1 MSLRATLYIVTSS
14 HHQPCHLEPLP
25 TLSPRAESRGSY
37 YFIWYRFKTCSI
49 ARKLKN
55 NVGLS
60 PRTTTNPVN
69 SNHNQPLQLEP
80 PLTLSPR
87 AESRGSYYFIWYRFK
102 TCSIARK
109 LKNNVGLS
117 PRTTTNPVTSSHHLH
132 CHLERSREAATISFG
147 IDSKLAPLPV
157 N

>member
-1 MSLRATLYIVTSS
+1 LN
-14 HHQPCHLEPLP
+14 HNQPYHLEPQP
-25 TLSPRAESRGSY
+25 T
-37 YFIWYRFKTCSI
+37 
-49 ARKLKN
+49 
-55 NVGLS
+55 LS

-109 LKNNVGLS
+109 LKNNVVLSPRTTNNAITSNHNQPYHLEPQPTLS
-117 PRTTTNPVTSSHHLH
+117 PRTTTNPVTSSGVERQLSLHLVSI
-132 CHLERSREAATISFG
+132 HLTAPDTNGEFMELYKMSRTI
-147 IDSKLAPLPV
+147 
-157 N
+157 

>member
-55 NVGLS
+55 NIVLS
-60 PRTTTNPVN
+60 PRTTNNAIT
-69 SNHNQPLQLEP
+69 SNHNQPYHLEP
-80 PLTLSPR
+80 QPTLSPR
-87 AESRGSYYFIWYRFK
+87 A
-102 TCSIARK
+102 
-109 LKNNVGLS
+109 
-117 PRTTTNPVTSSHHLH
+117 TTYTVTSSGVERQLPLHLVSI
-132 CHLERSREAATISFG
+132 HLTAPDTNGEFMELYKMSRTI
-147 IDSKLAPLPV
+147 
-157 N
+157 

>member
-1 MSLRATLYIVTSS
+1 LSLRATLYIVTSN
-14 HHQPCHLEPLP
+14 HHQPCH
-25 TLSPRAESRGSY
+25 
-37 YFIWYRFKTCSI
+37 
-49 ARKLKN
+49 
-55 NVGLS
+55 
-60 PRTTTNPVN
+60 
-69 SNHNQPLQLEP
+69 LEP

-117 PRTTTNPVTSSHHLH
+117 PRTTTNPVNSNNNQPYHLEPQPTLSTRTTTNPCNSSHHLH